1 MTTTICGT
9 VTQACTMTEL
19 HEVMSGGAMHHNRIH
34 NVDGSEVYA
43 ALQRMH
49 FVLMWSGEGHL
60 GLTAL

>member
-1 MTTTICGT
+1 
-9 VTQACTMTEL
+9 MTEL